1 MVSYSTKME
10 QKLKKVLQYF
20 SLFNYYPTFDE
31 IYTFFPVKI
40 DKKTLIELLKRQ
52 KYTPPEY
59 SISSPLVIPTEVE
72 GSSQISKRKLSSWRY
87 KVYIKWLSIFP
98 QIKLV
103 GLSGSI
109 AMMNAD
115 LDDDIDLFIITA
127 KNRLFTARFLATTL
141 AFIIGLKRGIGLEKA
156 PNKVCLNLFFDESKL
171 TVPKIK
177 KTEFVA
183 HEILQMKPIISKGN
197 VYQQFLKAN
206 RWVFK
211 LFPNAVPSVIPS
223 DPPTGGESRDLFRKI
238 SHFVRNDKISNYFEK
253 LLKNLQ
259 LKLINRHQTTEII
272 TASQLWFHP
281 VDFGKKMKF

>member
-1 MVSYSTKME
+1 ME
-10 QKLKKVLQYF
+10 QRLKKVLKYF
-20 SLFNYYPTFDE
+20 SFFAYDPTLDE
-31 IYTFFPVKI
+31 IHTFFPIKI
-40 DKKTLIELLKRQ
+40 SKEKLEKLIKAK
-52 KYTPPEY
+52 KYTPPQY
-59 SISSPLVIPTEVE
+59 SISPPVIPRSEATRNLAKRNI
-72 GSSQISKRKLSSWRY
+72 ISKNKLNSL
-87 KVYIKWLSIFP
+87 KFKIYIKFLSIFP

-115 LDDDIDLFIITA
+115 LDDDIDLFIISS
-127 KNRLFTARFLATTL
+127 KNRLFTARFLATFF
-141 AFIIGLKRGIGLEKA
+141 AYIMGLKRGIGLEKA

-223 DPPTGGESRDLFRKI
+223 ERSESRDLSKI
-238 SHFVRNDKISNYFEK
+238 RFLHFGRNDKVSNYFEK

-259 LKLINRHQTTEII
+259 LKLINKHRTTEII

-281 VDFGKKMKF
+281 VDFGKKIMIG